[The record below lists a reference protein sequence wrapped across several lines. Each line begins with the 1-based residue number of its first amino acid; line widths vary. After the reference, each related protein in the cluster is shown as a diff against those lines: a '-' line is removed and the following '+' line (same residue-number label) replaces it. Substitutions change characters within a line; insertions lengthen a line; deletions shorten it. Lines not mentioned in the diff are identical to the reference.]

1 MIFLKVTLRKRLN
14 ANEKLKQKA
23 MKHLTPLKNEAMKC
37 LTLHYLALLR
47 CCINT
52 GSDPICSKPI

>member
-1 MIFLKVTLRKRLN
+1 MKRLN
-14 ANEKLKQKA
+14 ASEKLKQKA
-23 MKHLTPLKNEAMKC
+23 MKHLTLLKNEAMKC
-37 LTLHYLALLR
+37 LTLHCRALLL